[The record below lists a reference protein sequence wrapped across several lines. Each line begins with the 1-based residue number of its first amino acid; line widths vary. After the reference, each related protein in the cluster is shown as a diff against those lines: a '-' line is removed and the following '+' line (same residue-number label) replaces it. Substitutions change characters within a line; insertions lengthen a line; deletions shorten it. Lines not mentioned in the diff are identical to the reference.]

1 MSPHPAAARPS
12 VGGGGGGGGAT
23 GGEGGLVATV
33 ATLSMP
39 PALEAAVCAALAVWL
54 PRATV
59 APVARADALADGGV
73 DWVIVA
79 PGVVGAA
86 GLAELRR
93 LRTSGYDGPVLLL
106 VGEGVESS
114 PGEAVEL
121 TRLGGRCCAL
131 GAGFAERLATAATV
145 ATPRTPGSAG
155 DDRGMLGAS
164 GGDGG
169 AGGERADRKQEAAK
183 GDGDGR
189 TAVTA
194 LHGELAETRRLL
206 ALAEVARRLP
216 HALNNPLSALLAEAQ
231 LLELEELAPE
241 QREATERIV
250 QLARRVIVLVRELQ
264 LAQPRS

>member
-1 MSPHPAAARPS
+1 MAAI
-12 VGGGGGGGGAT
+12 
-23 GGEGGLVATV
+23 

-39 PALEAAVCAALAVWL
+39 PALEAMVGAALAVWL

-59 APVARADALADGGV
+59 AAVARPDMLAHGGA

-79 PGVVGAA
+79 PGADGAA
-86 GLAELRR
+86 GLPALRR
-93 LRTSGYDGPVLLL
+93 LRTVGYDGPALLL
-106 VGEGVESS
+106 VGDGVVPQADET
-114 PGEAVEL
+114 VEL

-131 GAGFAERLATAATV
+131 GDGFAERLATEAALRS
-145 ATPRTPGSAG
+145 P
-155 DDRGMLGAS
+155 
-164 GGDGG
+164 GG
-169 AGGERADRKQEAAK
+169 AGGGEWAGGEGAGGEPGEDAARGRAV
-183 GDGDGR
+183 
-189 TAVTA
+189 TTA

-231 LLELEELAPE
+231 LLELEELGPE